1 MVTKFNFGDA
11 FINVAD
17 IGSKI
22 ESWTIKESE
31 TIISDVEEVIVS
43 EFVKDFPR
51 IKLPE
56 GTINEQYTLI
66 TKLVSRNSSLLEW
79 YAAKKLVYS
88 ESKQLPKYLEGFVDP
103 KEFNKIREQLT
114 SISDVVKESVSKRQ
128 IASDNYKQKL
138 KAIDAEESERIG
150 KIVRDNQVL
159 KILLLDSSKL
169 PLTLSLAIE
178 NYTPVDDVDDVA
190 QNKRLYVRE
199 TLIQYKIA
207 LLKYLKENPNADI
220 DKIVNE
226 LGLK

>member
-31 TIISDVEEVIVS
+31 TIISDVEEVIVN

-88 ESKQLPKYLEGFVDP
+88 ESKQLPKYLEGFVNP
-103 KEFNKIREQLT
+103 KEFNKIQEQLT
-114 SISDVVKESVSKRQ
+114 SISDVVKDSVSKRQ

-138 KAIDAEESERIG
+138 KAIDDEESKRIG
-150 KIVRDNQVL
+150 DIVRDNQVL